1 VRSEEFV
8 LIENG
13 VYREVLAMAKK
24 ALVVDNDFFFVEF
37 LFELLKNRGYEVIK
51 AYDGKE
57 GISKLEEF
65 DFDILFAD
73 LIMPKIDGLQ
83 LINFAR
89 RKSSERQLI
98 IVAVSGTLIEQMED
112 VKTIGANYCVVK
124 GPLEEMTNIINALLE
139 NLEVHGAPE
148 SNHEQLVETGKL
160 YPRQAT
166 AELVEELKFQK
177 AVFDSVGIGILIVD
191 RDARVMSANNM
202 ALEILSKPLEDLLNQ
217 RITAAFPQ
225 EGRGRLVNVLK
236 DVAKNLNLKRR
247 SLRLKFGSTE
257 LKLVAS
263 MLRLGNDLDGWILT
277 MEDINS

>member
-1 VRSEEFV
+1 
-8 LIENG
+8 
-13 VYREVLAMAKK
+13 MAKK

-37 LFELLKNRGYEVIK
+37 LFELLENRGYEVIK

-89 RKSSERQLI
+89 RKSSESQLI

-148 SNHEQLVETGKL
+148 SNHEQIVETGKL

-166 AELVEELKFQK
+166 AELVEEIKFQK